1 MQIPLELTF
10 RNVHKDPKIE
20 ALIRRQVAKL
30 EKICPHMV
38 GCRVSVEKP
47 QEHQR
52 SGSPFRV
59 RLKLTVPPEHE
70 LAAVRNAGEGDLHEP
85 LPAIVRRAF
94 QAARQ
99 QLKKL
104 VAKQRRRTKTHA
116 EQQVGGFIAR
126 LFPHQEYGFIRNLE
140 GREIYFH
147 RNSLRGSEFEE
158 LQIGAGVRWTEEEGE
173 KSSQASSVHV
183 LDQRSRGRANRNDD
197 VNSAAVPNGR
207 RC

>member
-10 RNVHKDPKIE
+10 RNVRKDPKIE

-38 GCRVSVEKP
+38 SCRVSVEKP
-47 QEHQR
+47 QQHQR

-59 RLKLTVPPEHE
+59 RLKLMVPPEHE
-70 LAAVRNAGEGDLHEP
+70 LTAVRNAGEGDLHEP
-85 LPAIVRRAF
+85 LPAVVRRAF

-104 VAKQRRRTKTHA
+104 VAKQRRQTKTHPA
-116 EQQVGGFIAR
+116 QQVGGFVAR
-126 LFPHQEYGFIRNLE
+126 LFPDQGYGFIRNLE

-147 RNSLRGSEFEE
+147 RNSLRGSEFEGV
-158 LQIGAGVRWTEEEGE
+158 QIGAGVRWTEQEGE
-173 KSSQASSVHV
+173 KGSQASSVHI
-183 LDQRSRGRANRNDD
+183 LDQRSRGRANRN
-197 VNSAAVPNGR
+197 R
-207 RC
+207 RR